1 MPCLMLLLVLILFVT
16 WNNNG
21 LMVTSIDV
29 EELFIL
35 GECDGGLGN
44 RLRVLASYI
53 VFSEAIF
60 NNSLLYFIWQY
71 NTDCPAHYDELFL
84 PIPRVHIINSTSDI
98 EELSK
103 HPLLLEKFHN
113 NRGNFDYNMGLKGIQ
128 KRHWKWYK
136 RHSYAMINPIPS
148 IMNRAKLYLDSYDL
162 CNKPFLAMHV
172 RRTDFMG
179 GMNLWNYWKFTND
192 SLPDQKVFL
201 MADNPESQHYLL
213 NEFNKNGVEKII
225 VVEKIKHLDNE
236 TSTALP
242 KSYRYTSVETA
253 LVEVLVAV
261 YSSHFQDT
269 GGSSLSELVKAL
281 WGRQGDW
288 GLCRD
293 RIKMG
298 SL

>member
-1 MPCLMLLLVLILFVT
+1 MGLWLLMSLLVLFIIWSKNRLTV
-16 WNNNG
+16 
-21 LMVTSIDV
+21 MSIDV
-29 EELFIL
+29 NEPFIL

-53 VFSEAIF
+53 VYTEAIY

-103 HPLLLEKFHN
+103 HRLLLEKFHN

-148 IMNRAKLYLDSYDL
+148 IMNKAKLYLESHDL
-162 CNKPFLAMHV
+162 CKTPFLAMHV
-172 RRTDFMG
+172 RRTDYMS
-179 GMNLWNYWKFTND
+179 GMNLWNYWKFSND
-192 SLPDQKVFL
+192 SLPGQKVFL
-201 MADNPESQHYLL
+201 MADNPISQHYLL
-213 NEFNKNGVEKII
+213 NEFNKNNVDKII
-225 VVEKIKHLDNE
+225 VVEKMKVLDNE
-236 TSTALP
+236 TSSSLSEAH
-242 KSYRYTSVETA
+242 RYTSVETA
-253 LVEVLVAV
+253 LVEVLIAL
-261 YSSHFQDT
+261 YSSHFLET

-281 WGRQGDW
+281 WGRRRDW
-288 GLCRD
+288 NLCPP
-293 RIKMG
+293 
-298 SL
+298 SSN